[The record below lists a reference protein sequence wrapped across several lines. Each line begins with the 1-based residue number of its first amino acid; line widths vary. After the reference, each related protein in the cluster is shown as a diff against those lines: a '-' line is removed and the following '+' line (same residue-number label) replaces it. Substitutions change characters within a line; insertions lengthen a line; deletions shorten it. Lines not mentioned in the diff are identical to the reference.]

1 MKKVSKLI
9 AIMAMICLV
18 AGMLFSYDYII
29 ENAHHHCSGED
40 CPICMEIEA
49 AVHFVSSLRVILM
62 LSFVMAVL
70 CVFTRVVTSVG
81 NHAGVKQT
89 LITLKV
95 ELLN

>member
-9 AIMAMICLV
+9 AVAVLIFLV
-18 AGMLFSYDYII
+18 AGLLFSYDYII
-29 ENAHHHCSGED
+29 ENAHHDCSRED

-49 AVHFVSSLRVILM
+49 AVQFVSSIRFIPV
-62 LSFVMAVL
+62 LSLVMAVL
-70 CVFTRVVTSVG
+70 CVFTQVVASVV
-81 NHAGVKQT
+81 NHIGVKQT

>member
-9 AIMAMICLV
+9 ALIALISLF
-18 AGMLFSYDYII
+18 AGLLFSYDYII

-49 AVHFVSSLRVILM
+49 AVQFVSNIRFIPL
-62 LSFVMAVL
+62 LSFIMAVL
-70 CVFTRVVTSVG
+70 CVFTRVFASIE
-81 NHAGVKQT
+81 NHIGVKQT

>member
-9 AIMAMICLV
+9 AIVALISFI

-49 AVHFVSSLRVILM
+49 AVQLVSSIRFIPI

-70 CVFTRVVTSVG
+70 CVFTRVIASVE
-81 NHAGVKQT
+81 NHIGVKQT